1 MKTDEN
7 ITREKPKSAY
17 STRITIC
24 AWLFLLLLLI
34 MLAPTTVPWEGEPGE
49 WMMALLP
56 IPGIILLPMPILR
69 GTITERIIALIL
81 LAPFVWIAILGISA
95 LLDRY
100 GIQSPI

>member
-7 ITREKPKSAY
+7 KPKSAY

-24 AWLFLLLLLI
+24 VWLFLVLLLI

-56 IPGIILLPMPILR
+56 IPGIILLPIVILR
-69 GTITERIIALIL
+69 GKIVKRVIALIL
-81 LAPFVWIAILGISA
+81 LATFVWIEILGIAA
-95 LLDRY
+95 LLARY
-100 GIQSPI
+100 GFRSYL